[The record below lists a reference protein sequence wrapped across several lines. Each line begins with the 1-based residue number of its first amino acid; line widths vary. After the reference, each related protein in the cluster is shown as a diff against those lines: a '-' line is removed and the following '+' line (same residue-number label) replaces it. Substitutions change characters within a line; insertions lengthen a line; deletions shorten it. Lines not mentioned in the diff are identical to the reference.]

1 MGLEW
6 GFYIGKGIVR
16 SGVNLLDNPLL
27 WAQKNYFEN
36 CSIVLSIKCLSD
48 LSERKN
54 DSLAT
59 DWRQF

>member
-27 WAQKNYFEN
+27 WAQKGYLGHFR
-36 CSIVLSIKCLSD
+36 IVLSIKCLCD
-48 LSERKN
+48 L
-54 DSLAT
+54 
-59 DWRQF
+59 